1 MRALFPLAAL
11 AVAASPV
18 LASAAPPA
26 AGGAAPAAP
35 ATQSAP
41 VQSAPAPL
49 RPDQAAFRALYKE
62 LVETNTSLSAGSCT
76 LAADRM
82 AAHLKAAGFAAADLH
97 PFAAPGHPKEG
108 GLVAI
113 LHGSDP
119 KAKPILL
126 LAHLDVVEAKRE
138 DWTRDPFTLVEENGY
153 FYGRGSSD
161 DKAQA
166 AVWVDTLVR
175 FKQEGFHPRRDVKMA
190 LTCGEETSG
199 AFNGA
204 EYLAGHERQLIDAA
218 FALNEGAGGRLDANG
233 KPIALNVE
241 DGEKFPQ
248 DYILEVTNPGGHS
261 SRPTRDNAIY
271 RLALGLLRISR
282 YDFPLGFTDASKAYL
297 AQMSPIV
304 GGQMGAAMIALAGDP
319 KDTDDAQMIETDP
332 GYNGM
337 LHTTCVAT
345 MMEAGH
351 ATNALPQR
359 ARANVNCRI
368 FPGTT
373 AEEVRD
379 TLVKIA
385 QDPKISI
392 TMAPARSPV
401 AKVPPPLTP
410 QIMDPIKAAAA
421 KLWPGVPVIPV
432 LTAGATDGA
441 FLTPVGIPTY
451 GVTGMFGDPDGNGVH
466 GLNERIRVTSL
477 YNGRDFLYDLVK
489 TYAMQE

>member
-1 MRALFPLAAL
+1 MRALIGLAAL
-11 AVAASPV
+11 AAALSPD
-18 LASAAPPA
+18 LASAQAAAARTPAPAPPIA
-26 AGGAAPAAP
+26 LTPAPP
-35 ATQSAP
+35 
-41 VQSAPAPL
+41 PAPL
-49 RPDQAAFRALYKE
+49 RPDQQAFRALYKE
-62 LVETNTSLSAGSCT
+62 LVETNTTLSAGSCT
-76 LAADRM
+76 LAAERM
-82 AAHLKAAGFAAADLH
+82 AAHLKSAGFPAADLH
-97 PFAAPGHPKEG
+97 LFTEPAHPKEG
-108 GLVAI
+108 GLVAV

-119 KAKPILL
+119 KAKPMLL
-126 LAHLDVVEAKRE
+126 LAHLDVVEAHRE
-138 DWTRDPFTLVEENGY
+138 DWTRDPFTLIEENGY

-175 FKQEGFHPRRDVKMA
+175 FKQEGFHPRRDVKLA

-204 EYLAGHERQLIDAA
+204 EYLANHERTLIDAA
-218 FALNEGAGGRLDANG
+218 FALNEGAGGRLDASG

-248 DYILEVTNPGGHS
+248 NYILETTNPGGHS
-261 SRPTRDNAIY
+261 SRPTPDNAIY
-271 RLALGLLRISR
+271 HIALGLLKIGRAS
-282 YDFPLGFTDASKAYL
+282 FQLQFTDASKEYFAK
-297 AQMSPIV
+297 MGPIV
-304 GGQMGAAMIALAGDP
+304 GGQMGAAMIALAADP
-319 KDTDDAQMIETDP
+319 KDLEDAQIVEGDP

-345 MMEAGH
+345 MIEGGH

-359 ARANVNCRI
+359 VRANVNCRI

-373 AEEVRD
+373 PEEVRD
-379 TLVKIA
+379 ILVKLA
-385 QDPKISI
+385 QDPKITI
-392 TMAPARSPV
+392 TPEAARSPI

-410 QIMDPIKAAAA
+410 QIMDPIKASAA
-421 KLWPGVPVIPV
+421 KIWPDVPVIPV

-489 TYAMQE
+489 TYAMQD